1 MGLREWMSGFRRHHD
16 PQRDQVPDMAEIR
29 ELARAA
35 SAYEQVPAAPGSD
48 GLHRSGFVDV
58 RPSLLDEREM
68 DGRPVWRRPVPL
80 TETTVLLPGPTSGA
94 PSRAATSRR
103 G

>member
-1 MGLREWMSGFRRHHD
+1 MWSAPARGSSSCTRAPRAATPDPPEGDAMGLREWMSGLRRQRD

-48 GLHRSGFVDV
+48 RLHRSGFVDV
-58 RPSLLDEREM
+58 KPSPLDEREM
-68 DGRPVWRRPVPL
+68 DG
-80 TETTVLLPGPTSGA
+80 
-94 PSRAATSRR
+94 AA
-103 G
+103 GLEL